1 MPFEVPTKSFDH
13 IEHAKN
19 KVLRANQLEE
29 TILQQFKS
37 SYEDFWGVSGSYQ
50 TKTVKGDPDATPPTE
65 DTEVTIFV
73 GAGSCYSVEEMQSIL
88 NTLGMTA
95 IEIMTA
101 AGGLIQFI
109 DTAYPGS
116 LPDRYKSAAFEY
128 ELTQSGI
135 KLTKLVDAWAAP
147 AVKEEVVV

>member
-37 SYEDFWGVSGSYQ
+37 LYEDFWGVSGSD
-50 TKTVKGDPDATPPTE
+50 KTETVDGVEATTFFG
-65 DTEVTIFV
+65 T
-73 GAGSCYSVEEMQSIL
+73 GSRYSVEEMQLIL

-95 IEIMTA
+95 IEIITA

-109 DTAYPGS
+109 EAAYPGS

-135 KLTKLVDAWAAP
+135 KLTKLADVWAAP